1 MGGNLPIV
9 AIFGT
14 SGGARLRGGR
24 SARGSGRSPAGVA
37 VRTLQLEQARLSTI
51 PVPPTQ
57 LAYSVVAHDGGA

>member
-37 VRTLQLEQARLSTI
+37 IRTLQLETGTAINNSGA
-51 PVPPTQ
+51 PTQ